1 MDTNMDISA
10 AREHYLDWL
19 RDAHAMEEQAET
31 MLKAM
36 EGRLEHYPELRMRIT
51 QHIQETRHQADR
63 LRRCIEDAGGDTSL
77 LKDMTGKFM
86 ATMQGFSG
94 ALASDEVVKGAMFS
108 YAFEHMEIAA
118 YRNLIAAARLVGD
131 ATTARVCEEILAEE
145 MAMAKW
151 LEEHMGAVVSQ
162 FLARAGTN
170 PGAAKR

>member
-1 MDTNMDISA
+1 MEPDHNA
-10 AREHYLDWL
+10 ATEHLLDWL

-36 EGRLEHYPELRMRIT
+36 EGRLEHYPQLRARIS
-51 QHIQETRHQADR
+51 QHIQETQNQAQR
-63 LRRCIEDAGGDTSL
+63 LRQCIQDLGGDTSL

-94 ALASDEVVKGAMFS
+94 AMASDEVVKGAMFS

-118 YRNLIAAARLVGD
+118 YRNIIAAARIVGD
-131 ATTARVCEEILAEE
+131 SRTAQVCESILAEE
-145 MAMAKW
+145 IAMAAW
-151 LEEHMGAVVSQ
+151 LEDNMGAVVSQ
-162 FLARAGTN
+162 FLLLAGRD

>member
-1 MDTNMDISA
+1 MEHDLTV
-10 AREHYLDWL
+10 ARGHLLDWL

-36 EGRLEHYPELRMRIT
+36 EGRLEHYPQLRARISQHIHET
-51 QHIQETRHQADR
+51 QHQAER
-63 LRRCIEDAGGDTSL
+63 LRHCIQDLGGDTSL

-94 ALASDEVVKGAMFS
+94 AMASDEVVKGAMFS

-118 YRNLIAAARLVGD
+118 YRNIVAAARIVGD
-131 ATTARVCEEILAEE
+131 AHTAQVCEAILAEE
-145 MAMAKW
+145 IAMAAW
-151 LEEHMGAVVSQ
+151 LEENMGAVVTQ
-162 FLARAGTN
+162 FMLLAGRD

>member
-1 MDTNMDISA
+1 MEMNKSA
-10 AREHYLDWL
+10 ARDHYLDWL

-36 EGRLEHYPELRMRIT
+36 EGRLDHYPELRTRIT
-51 QHIQETRHQADR
+51 QHIHETQNQAAR
-63 LRRCIEDAGGDTSL
+63 VRACIESAGGDVSL

-94 ALASDEVVKGAMFS
+94 AMASDEVVKGAMFS

-118 YRNLIAAARLVGD
+118 YRNLIAAARIVGD
-131 ATTARVCEEILAEE
+131 PTTAQICEEILAEE

-162 FLARAGTN
+162 FLMRADSD